1 MELDRYI
8 PRHSPAHGADARLKI
23 VLAVAAI
30 LGIALLP
37 VGAFAAYAIVWFVL
51 VGASTLARLGP
62 LRLVRGSWV
71 VLPFVLV
78 AVPLLFTRP
87 GEALL
92 TLELGPIVLTV
103 TDAGLRDMLSIMAKS
118 WLSVQAALLLAYT
131 TPFADL
137 VDALR
142 ALRLPAIIVSII
154 SFMYRYLAVLTDEA
168 GRMSRA
174 RQSRSAEAPQGRSG
188 GSFMW
193 RAKVTGSMVGS
204 LFIRS
209 YERSERIYSAML
221 ARGFTGTFQSAELP
235 RPDQRSLAWFTLALV
250 AIGAFV
256 LAVNLWALRGPRWR
270 RPRAVSRSLTS
281 TTPTPMAPR
290 PCGVSS

>member
-8 PRHSPAHGADARLKI
+8 PRHSPAHRADARLKI

-37 VGAFAAYAIVWFVL
+37 VGAFAAYAVAWLAL

-87 GEALL
+87 GEPLL
-92 TLELGPIVLTV
+92 TLELGPIVLTI
-103 TDAGLRDMLSIMAKS
+103 TDTGLRDTLSIVAKS

-142 ALRLPAIIVSII
+142 ALRLPAVIVSII

-168 GRMSRA
+168 GRMTRA
-174 RQSRSAEAPQGRSG
+174 RQSRSAQAPAGRSG
-188 GSFMW
+188 GSLSW
-193 RAKVTGSMVGS
+193 RARVTGSMVGS

-209 YERSERIYSAML
+209 YERSERIYAAML
-221 ARGFTGTFQSAELP
+221 ARGFSGTIRSAELP
-235 RPDQRSLAWFTLALV
+235 RPDQRSLTWFALALV
-250 AIGAFV
+250 SRALFVIGA
-256 LAVNLWALRGPRWR
+256 NLWALR
-270 RPRAVSRSLTS
+270 
-281 TTPTPMAPR
+281 
-290 PCGVSS
+290 

>member
-8 PRHSPAHGADARLKI
+8 PRHSPAHRADARLKV
-23 VLAVAAI
+23 VLALAVI

-37 VGAFAAYAIVWFVL
+37 VGAFVAYGVTWLVL
-51 VGASTLARLGP
+51 VGASALAQLGP
-62 LRLVRGSWV
+62 FRLVRGSWV

-87 GEALL
+87 GEVIFAF
-92 TLELGPIVLTV
+92 ELGPLGLTI

-142 ALRLPAIIVSII
+142 GLRVPAIMVSII

-174 RQSRSAEAPQGRSG
+174 RQARSAEAAQGRAG
-188 GSFMW
+188 GSVTW
-193 RAKVTGSMVGS
+193 RARVTGAMVGS

-209 YERSERIYSAML
+209 YERSERIYAAML
-221 ARGFTGTFQSAELP
+221 ARGFSGTFQATQLP
-235 RPDQRSLAWFTLALV
+235 RPEQRSLIWFGVALA
-250 AIGAFV
+250 AIAAFV
-256 LAVNLWALRGPRWR
+256 LAANLWALR
-270 RPRAVSRSLTS
+270 
-281 TTPTPMAPR
+281 
-290 PCGVSS
+290 

>member
-8 PRHSPAHGADARLKI
+8 PRHSPAHRADARLKI
-23 VLAVAAI
+23 VLAIAGV

-37 VGAFAAYAIVWFVL
+37 SGAFVAYALVWLTL
-51 VGASTLARLGP
+51 VAASAFARLGP

-87 GEALL
+87 GEALV
-92 TLELGPIVLTV
+92 TLGLGPIDLTI
-103 TDAGLRDMLSIMAKS
+103 TDTGLRDTLSIAAKS

-137 VDALR
+137 VDGLR
-142 ALRLPAIIVSII
+142 GLRIPAIIVSII

-174 RQSRSAEAPQGRSG
+174 RRSRSAQAPQGRSG
-188 GSFMW
+188 GSVTW

-209 YERSERIYSAML
+209 YERSERIYAAML
-221 ARGFTGTFQSAELP
+221 ARGFTGTFQSAQLP
-235 RPDQRSLAWFTLALV
+235 RPDQRSLTWFAVALA
-250 AIGAFV
+250 AIVVFV
-256 LAVNLWALRGPRWR
+256 LAVNLWTLR
-270 RPRAVSRSLTS
+270 
-281 TTPTPMAPR
+281 
-290 PCGVSS
+290 

>member
-1 MELDRYI
+1 LELDRYI
-8 PRHSPAHGADARLKI
+8 PRHSPAHRADARLKT
-23 VLAVAAI
+23 VLVVAVV

-37 VGAFAAYAIVWFVL
+37 AGVFGAYLVVWLVL
-51 VGASTLARLGP
+51 VGASALAQLGP
-62 LRLVRGSWV
+62 LRPVRGSWV

-87 GEALL
+87 GDPLAELALGP
-92 TLELGPIVLTV
+92 LELTI
-103 TDAGLRDMLSIMAKS
+103 TDAGLIDMLSIMAKS

-142 ALRLPAIIVSII
+142 ALRIPAIIVSII

-174 RQSRSAEAPQGRSG
+174 RASRSAQAPHGRSG
-188 GSFMW
+188 GSLVW

-209 YERSERIYSAML
+209 YERSERIYAAML
-221 ARGFTGTFQSAELP
+221 ARGFSGTYHSTQLP
-235 RPDQRSLAWFTLALV
+235 RPDHRALTWFAAMLA
-250 AIGAFV
+250 AIVLFV
-256 LAVNLWALRGPRWR
+256 VAVNLWALR
-270 RPRAVSRSLTS
+270 
-281 TTPTPMAPR
+281 
-290 PCGVSS
+290 

>member
-8 PRHSPAHGADARLKI
+8 PRQSPAHGADARLKI
-23 VLAVAAI
+23 VLALATI

-37 VGAFAAYAIVWFVL
+37 VGAFVAYALVWVVL
-51 VGASTLARLGP
+51 AAASAYARLGP

-92 TLELGPIVLTV
+92 TFELGPIVLTI
-103 TDAGLRDMLSIMAKS
+103 TDTGLRDVLSIMAKS

-142 ALRLPAIIVSII
+142 ALRIPAIIVSII

-168 GRMSRA
+168 GRMTRA
-174 RQSRSAEAPQGRSG
+174 RQSRSAQAPQGRSG
-188 GSFMW
+188 GSLRW
-193 RAKVTGSMVGS
+193 RATVTGSMIGS

-209 YERSERIYSAML
+209 YERSERIYAAML

-235 RPDQRSLAWFTLALV
+235 HPDQRSLTWFALMLAGIML
-250 AIGAFV
+250 FV
-256 LAVNLWALRGPRWR
+256 VAVNLWALR
-270 RPRAVSRSLTS
+270 
-281 TTPTPMAPR
+281 
-290 PCGVSS
+290 

>member
-8 PRHSPAHGADARLKI
+8 PRQSPAHRADARLKI
-23 VLAVAAI
+23 ILAIAAI

-37 VGAFAAYAIVWFVL
+37 VGAFAAYGLVWLALIV
-51 VGASTLARLGP
+51 ASTLAHLGP

-87 GEALL
+87 GEVLL
-92 TLELGPIVLTV
+92 TFELGPLSLNI
-103 TDAGLRDMLSIMAKS
+103 TDTGLIDMFSIMAKS

-174 RQSRSAEAPQGRSG
+174 RAARSAAAPQGRSG
-188 GSFMW
+188 GSFGW
-193 RAKVTGSMVGS
+193 RARVTGAMVGS

-209 YERSERIYSAML
+209 YERSERIYAAML
-221 ARGFTGTFQSAELP
+221 ARGFRGTFHTAQLP
-235 RPDQRSLAWFTLALV
+235 RPDQRGLIWFGLALAV
-250 AIGAFV
+250 MAGFV
-256 LAVNLWALRGPRWR
+256 IAANLWALR
-270 RPRAVSRSLTS
+270 
-281 TTPTPMAPR
+281 
-290 PCGVSS
+290 

>member
-8 PRHSPAHGADARLKI
+8 PRHSPAHHADARLKI
-23 VLAVAAI
+23 ILAVAAI

-37 VGAFAAYAIVWFVL
+37 VGAFVAYAIVWTAL
-51 VGASTLARLGP
+51 IGASAFARLGP
-62 LRLVRGSWV
+62 FRLVRGSWV

-87 GEALL
+87 GAALL
-92 TLELGPIVLTV
+92 TLELGPILLTI
-103 TDAGLRDMLSIMAKS
+103 TDTGLHDMLSIMIKS

-142 ALRLPAIIVSII
+142 ALRIPSVIVSII

-174 RQSRSAEAPQGRSG
+174 RHSRSAQAPGGRSG
-188 GSFMW
+188 GSLRW
-193 RAKVTGSMVGS
+193 RATVTGSMVGS

-221 ARGFTGTFQSAELP
+221 ARGFTGTVRSAELP
-235 RPDQRSLAWFTLALV
+235 RPDQRSLTWFALTLA
-250 AIGAFV
+250 AIALFV
-256 LAVNLWALRGPRWR
+256 LVVNVWAWQ
-270 RPRAVSRSLTS
+270 
-281 TTPTPMAPR
+281 
-290 PCGVSS
+290 

>member
-8 PRHSPAHGADARLKI
+8 PRHSPAHRADARLKI
-23 VLAVAAI
+23 VLVAATI

-37 VGAFAAYAIVWFVL
+37 VGVFVAYTVVWLVL
-51 VGASTLARLGP
+51 VGASTFARLGP

-92 TLELGPIVLTV
+92 TLELGPLVLTI
-103 TDAGLRDMLSIMAKS
+103 TDAGLVDMLSIMAKS

-142 ALRLPAIIVSII
+142 ALRVPAIIVSII

-174 RQSRSAEAPQGRSG
+174 RRSRSAAAPQGRSG
-188 GSFMW
+188 GSFTW
-193 RAKVTGSMVGS
+193 RAKVTGAMVGS

-209 YERSERIYSAML
+209 YERSERIYAAML
-221 ARGFTGTFQSAELP
+221 ARGFTGTFESAEIP
-235 RPDQRSLAWFTLALV
+235 RPDQRSLTWFALAIA
-250 AIGAFV
+250 AILAFV
-256 LAVNLWALRGPRWR
+256 IAVNLWALR
-270 RPRAVSRSLTS
+270 
-281 TTPTPMAPR
+281 
-290 PCGVSS
+290 

>member
-8 PRHSPAHGADARLKI
+8 PRHSPAHRADARLKI
-23 VLAVAAI
+23 VLILAAI

-37 VGAFAAYAIVWFVL
+37 VGAFVAYGIVWLVL
-51 VGASTLARLGP
+51 LSASVVAHLGP
-62 LRLVRGSWV
+62 FRLVRGSWV

-87 GEALL
+87 GETLVA
-92 TLELGPIVLTV
+92 LELGPLDLTI
-103 TDAGLRDMLSIMAKS
+103 TDIGLRDVLSIMAKS

-142 ALRLPAIIVSII
+142 ALRVPAIIVSII

-174 RQSRSAEAPQGRSG
+174 RQARSAAAPQGRSG
-188 GSFMW
+188 GSLSW
-193 RAKVTGSMVGS
+193 RARVTGAMVGS

-209 YERSERIYSAML
+209 YERSERIYAAML
-221 ARGFTGTFQSAELP
+221 ARGFSGTFHSTQLP
-235 RPDQRSLAWFTLALV
+235 RPDQRSLIWFSASLALIV
-250 AIGAFV
+250 AFV
-256 LAVNLWALRGPRWR
+256 AAVNAWALR
-270 RPRAVSRSLTS
+270 
-281 TTPTPMAPR
+281 
-290 PCGVSS
+290 

>member
-8 PRHSPAHGADARLKI
+8 PRHSPAHRAYARLKI
-23 VLAVAAI
+23 LLAAAAVLG
-30 LGIALLP
+30 LALLP
-37 VGAFAAYAIVWFVL
+37 VGAFAAYAVVWLVL
-51 VGASTLARLGP
+51 VGASAFARLGP
-62 LRLVRGSWV
+62 LRLARGSWV

-92 TLELGPIVLTV
+92 TLELGPITLSV

-137 VDALR
+137 IDALR
-142 ALRLPAIIVSII
+142 ALRIPTVIVSII

-174 RQSRSAEAPQGRSG
+174 RRSRSAEAPRGRSG
-188 GSFMW
+188 GSLTW

-209 YERSERIYSAML
+209 YERSERIYAAML
-221 ARGFTGTFQSAELP
+221 ARGFTGTFQSAESP
-235 RPDQRSLAWFTLALV
+235 RPDQRSLIWFAVMLTGISL
-250 AIGAFV
+250 FV
-256 LAVNLWALRGPRWR
+256 IAVNLGALR
-270 RPRAVSRSLTS
+270 
-281 TTPTPMAPR
+281 
-290 PCGVSS
+290 

>member
-8 PRHSPAHGADARLKI
+8 PRHSPAHRADARLKI

-37 VGAFAAYAIVWFVL
+37 AGAFVAYGITWLVL
-51 VGASTLARLGP
+51 VGASTFAHLGP

-71 VLPFVLV
+71 VLPFVVV
-78 AVPLLFTRP
+78 ALPLLFTRP
-87 GEALL
+87 GEPLL

-103 TDAGLRDMLSIMAKS
+103 TDTGLRDTLSIMAKS

-142 ALRLPAIIVSII
+142 ALRLPAVIVAII

-174 RQSRSAEAPQGRSG
+174 RQSRSAAAPEGRSG
-188 GSFMW
+188 GSLTW
-193 RAKVTGSMVGS
+193 RARVTGSMVGS

-209 YERSERIYSAML
+209 YERSERIYAAML
-221 ARGFTGTFQSAELP
+221 ARGFSGTFQAAELP
-235 RPDQRSLAWFTLALV
+235 RPDQRSLIWFGVALV
-250 AIGAFV
+250 AIVVFV
-256 LAVNLWALRGPRWR
+256 AAANLWALR
-270 RPRAVSRSLTS
+270 
-281 TTPTPMAPR
+281 
-290 PCGVSS
+290 

>member
-8 PRHSPAHGADARLKI
+8 PRHSPAHRADARLKI
-23 VLAVAAI
+23 VLIVTVV

-37 VGAFAAYAIVWFVL
+37 AGAFVAYALVWLVL
-51 VGASTLARLGP
+51 VGASAFARLGP
-62 LRLVRGSWV
+62 FRLVRGSWV

-92 TLELGPIVLTV
+92 GFDLGPIDVTV
-103 TDAGLRDMLSIMAKS
+103 TQEGLIAMLSIMAKS

-131 TPFADL
+131 TAFADL

-142 ALRLPAIIVSII
+142 ALRIPALIVSII

-168 GRMSRA
+168 GRMLRA
-174 RQSRSAEAPQGRSG
+174 RQARSATAASGRTG
-188 GSFMW
+188 GSLAW
-193 RAKVTGSMVGS
+193 RARVTGSMVGS

-209 YERSERIYSAML
+209 YERSERIYAAML
-221 ARGFTGTFQSAELP
+221 ARGFSGTFQASAMP
-235 RPDQRSLAWFTLALV
+235 RPDQRSLLWFALALAAVMLFV
-250 AIGAFV
+250 A
-256 LAVNLWALRGPRWR
+256 AVNLWSPA
-270 RPRAVSRSLTS
+270 
-281 TTPTPMAPR
+281 
-290 PCGVSS
+290 

>member
-8 PRHSPAHGADARLKI
+8 PRHSPAHHADARLKI
-23 VLAVAAI
+23 VLALAAV

-37 VGAFAAYAIVWFVL
+37 AGAFAAYVFVWL
-51 VGASTLARLGP
+51 ALAAASAFARLGP

-92 TLELGPIVLTV
+92 TLELGPIVLTI
-103 TDAGLRDMLSIMAKS
+103 TDAGLRDVLSIVAKS

-137 VDALR
+137 VEALR
-142 ALRLPAIIVSII
+142 ALRVPAIMVSII

-174 RQSRSAEAPQGRSG
+174 RASRSAAAPQGRSG
-188 GSFMW
+188 GSLTW

-221 ARGFTGTFQSAELP
+221 ARGFAGTVQPAQRP
-235 RPDQRSLAWFTLALV
+235 RPDQRSMMWFTLALA
-250 AIGAFV
+250 AIVVFV
-256 LAVNLWALRGPRWR
+256 IAVNLWSLR
-270 RPRAVSRSLTS
+270 
-281 TTPTPMAPR
+281 
-290 PCGVSS
+290 

>member
-8 PRHSPAHGADARLKI
+8 PRQSPVHRADARLKI
-23 VLAVAAI
+23 VLALAAV

-37 VGAFAAYAIVWFVL
+37 VGAFAAYAVVWLVL
-51 VGASTLARLGP
+51 VGASAVARLGP

-87 GEALL
+87 GDALV
-92 TLELGPIVLTV
+92 TVELGPLVLTV
-103 TDAGLRDMLSIMAKS
+103 TDAGLRDTLSIAAKS

-131 TPFADL
+131 TPFSDL

-142 ALRLPAIIVSII
+142 ALRLPAVIVSII
-154 SFMYRYLAVLTDEA
+154 SFMYRYLAVLTAEA

-174 RQSRSAEAPQGRSG
+174 RQSRSAQAPDGRSG
-188 GSFMW
+188 GSFTW
-193 RAKVTGSMVGS
+193 RARVTGAMVGS

-209 YERSERIYSAML
+209 YERSERIYAAML
-221 ARGFTGTFQSAELP
+221 ARGFSGTFHPVQLP
-235 RPDQRSLAWFTLALV
+235 RPDQRSLLWFATALA
-250 AIGAFV
+250 AIVVFV
-256 LAVNLWALRGPRWR
+256 VVVNLWAL
-270 RPRAVSRSLTS
+270 S
-281 TTPTPMAPR
+281 
-290 PCGVSS
+290 

>member
-8 PRHSPAHGADARLKI
+8 PRHSPAHRADARLKI
-23 VLAVAAI
+23 VLIVAVI

-37 VGAFAAYAIVWFVL
+37 VGVFGAYALVWLVL
-51 VGASTLARLGP
+51 VGASAFAHLGP

-87 GEALL
+87 GDVLVAFSLGP
-92 TLELGPIVLTV
+92 LELTI
-103 TDAGLRDMLSIMAKS
+103 TDTGLIDMLSIMTKS

-131 TPFADL
+131 TAFADL
-137 VDALR
+137 IDALR
-142 ALRLPAIIVSII
+142 GLRIPAIIVSII

-168 GRMSRA
+168 GRMARA
-174 RQSRSAEAPQGRSG
+174 RQARSAAAPQGRSG
-188 GSFMW
+188 GSYAW
-193 RAKVTGSMVGS
+193 RARVTGAMVGS

-221 ARGFTGTFQSAELP
+221 ARGFSGTFQATGLA
-235 RPDQRSLAWFTLALV
+235 RPDQRSLTWFAAALAAV
-250 AIGAFV
+250 VVFV
-256 LAVNLWALRGPRWR
+256 LAVNLWALR
-270 RPRAVSRSLTS
+270 
-281 TTPTPMAPR
+281 
-290 PCGVSS
+290 

>member
-8 PRHSPAHGADARLKI
+8 PRHSPAHRADARLKI
-23 VLAVAAI
+23 VLVVAMV

-37 VGAFAAYAIVWFVL
+37 AGVFGAYLVVWLVL
-51 VGASTLARLGP
+51 VGASALALLGP

-87 GEALL
+87 GEPLVAL
-92 TLELGPIVLTV
+92 TLGPLELTI
-103 TDAGLRDMLSIMAKS
+103 TDAGLVDMLSIMAKS

-142 ALRLPAIIVSII
+142 ALRIPAIIVSII

-168 GRMSRA
+168 ARMSRA
-174 RQSRSAEAPQGRSG
+174 RQARSAAAPQGRSG
-188 GSFMW
+188 GSLNW
-193 RAKVTGSMVGS
+193 RARVTGAMVGS

-209 YERSERIYSAML
+209 YERSERIYAAML
-221 ARGFTGTFQSAELP
+221 ARGFSGTVAATELP
-235 RPDQRSLAWFTLALV
+235 RPDQRSLAWFALALV
-250 AIGAFV
+250 AIVVFV
-256 LAVNLWALRGPRWR
+256 AAVNLWVL
-270 RPRAVSRSLTS
+270 L
-281 TTPTPMAPR
+281 
-290 PCGVSS
+290 

>member
-8 PRHSPAHGADARLKI
+8 PRHSPAHHADARLKI
-23 VLAVAAI
+23 LLVIAAI

-37 VGAFAAYAIVWFVL
+37 VGAFAAYAIVWLVL
-51 VGASTLARLGP
+51 VGASVGARLGP

-87 GEALL
+87 GE
-92 TLELGPIVLTV
+92 TLIAFELGPLSLTI
-103 TDAGLRDMLSIMAKS
+103 TDAGLRDMLSVMSKS

-131 TPFADL
+131 TPFSDL

-142 ALRLPAIIVSII
+142 WLRVPAIIVSII

-174 RQSRSAEAPQGRSG
+174 RHARSAAAPHGRAG
-188 GSFMW
+188 GSLAW
-193 RAKVTGSMVGS
+193 RARVTGAMVGS

-209 YERSERIYSAML
+209 YERSERIYAAML
-221 ARGFTGTFQSAELP
+221 ARGYGGTFHSTQPP
-235 RPDQRSLAWFTLALV
+235 RPDQRSLGWFIAAVALIIVFV
-250 AIGAFV
+250 A
-256 LAVNLWALRGPRWR
+256 AVNVWALR
-270 RPRAVSRSLTS
+270 
-281 TTPTPMAPR
+281 
-290 PCGVSS
+290 